1 MSLLLIALIAV
12 CESVGVGLVGLV
24 VLRLLRNYPV
34 GYSLV
39 AVIIITVCAIN
50 TSTVTAVLLEGSAQ
64 LPAGAVLSVVLIAGA
79 VAIGIGVLLGKSVM
93 NGSRQLAEVTRSL
106 GMQQRFRQPEDLPSS
121 EFTEL
126 ARELWITSD
135 KLAESRRREAASRA
149 REQALDASRRRLVA
163 WISHDL
169 RSPLARLRAV
179 TESIEDGVVDD
190 LQDYCGKIR
199 ADTEILSEMVDD
211 LFELSRIQSG
221 TLRLKPRQVALDDL
235 LSDEAAALEVVA
247 GERGISLRARTI
259 EPVVVHVDDRAVTRV
274 FNNLL
279 GNAIRYAPEG
289 SAVTV
294 DIRAST
300 GWAVVSV
307 SDECGGIPEGDL
319 NSVFDMGWRG
329 GDARTRGNSGGGL
342 GLAIV
347 EGLVQAHNGTV
358 SVRNVPGG
366 CCFEV
371 RLPLP
376 AQ

>member
-1 MSLLLIALIAV
+1 MNLALIALIAV
-12 CESVGVGLVGLV
+12 CESLGVGLIGLV
-24 VLRLLRNYPV
+24 VLRLLRDYPV

-39 AVIIITVCAIN
+39 AVIIITVGAIN
-50 TSTVTAVLLEGSAQ
+50 TSTVTAVLLERSAE
-64 LPAGAVLSVVLIAGA
+64 LPAGVVLAVVLIAGVVA
-79 VAIGIGVLLGKSVM
+79 VGIGLLLGRSVM
-93 NGSRQLAEVTRSL
+93 NGSRQLADATRSL
-106 GMQQRFRQPEDLPSS
+106 GLQQRFRQPEDLPSA
-121 EFTEL
+121 EFAEL

-135 KLAESRRREAASRA
+135 KLAESRRREAESRR

-169 RSPLARLRAV
+169 RSPLARLRAL

-190 LQDYCGKIR
+190 LRDYCGKIR
-199 ADTEILSEMVDD
+199 ADTEILSGMVDD

-221 TLRLKPRQVALDDL
+221 VLNLSPRQVALDDL
-235 LSDEAAALEVVA
+235 LSDEVAALGVVA
-247 GERGISLRARTI
+247 GERGIGLRARTI
-259 EPVVVHVDDRAVTRV
+259 EPVVVDVDDRAITRV

-294 DIRAST
+294 DVRAT
-300 GWAVVSV
+300 AGWAAVSV
-307 SDECGGIPEGDL
+307 SDECGGIPEADL
-319 NSVFDMGWRG
+319 DSVFDMGWRG
-329 GDARTRGNSGGGL
+329 EDERTFGSSGGGL

-347 EGLVQAHNGTV
+347 QGLVHAHSGTV

-371 RLPLP
+371 RLPLS
-376 AQ
+376 AR